1 MSETAAVGSGD
12 SIESLLN
19 SYQAKQIPRVRLV
32 AVLTAAG
39 ASAAAAALLVNAAEQ
54 SPAVQPLI
62 GSAASHHQ
70 PAGAAAVNLAEAHDA
85 HLNDQVAGTAAP
97 DAKARSAAVAKMLS
111 DYSAGAVVNDPLF
124 GGPLVGSAAIAVHK
138 MAEMAAISDVSF
150 KLLSRSVVGDQI
162 LAHWEMSGIH
172 SGPYYSLPATGKR
185 IELSGATVQT
195 RGQDGKI
202 LVETLYYD
210 ANEMRR
216 QLSEVY

>member
-1 MSETAAVGSGD
+1 MSDTAAIGSGS
-12 SIESLLN
+12 SIESLIS
-19 SYQAKQIPRVRLV
+19 SYQAKQIPRARLL
-32 AVLTAAG
+32 AALTATG
-39 ASAAAAALLVNAAEQ
+39 ASVAAATLLINAAEHTP
-54 SPAVQPLI
+54 SVPLST
-62 GSAASHHQ
+62 SASSHHQ
-70 PAGAAAVNLAEAHDA
+70 PANTTVVDLAKAHDQ
-85 HLNDQVAGTAAP
+85 HLNDQVAGTSAP

-111 DYSAGAVVNDPLF
+111 DYSEHAVVNDPLF
-124 GGPLVGSAAIAVHK
+124 NGPLVGSAAIAVHK

-162 LAHWEMSGIH
+162 LATWEMEGRH

-210 ANEMRR
+210 AAQMRR
-216 QLSEVY
+216 QLSSDF